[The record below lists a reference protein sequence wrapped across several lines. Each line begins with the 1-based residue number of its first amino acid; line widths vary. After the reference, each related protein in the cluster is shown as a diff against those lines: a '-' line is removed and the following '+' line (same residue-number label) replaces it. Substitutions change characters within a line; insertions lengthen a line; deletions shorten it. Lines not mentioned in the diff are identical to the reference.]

1 MATTHLDDIN
11 VIITDNTA
19 APNAIAAHP
28 DEDTANAT
36 ATADTATPRA
46 RTRSIT
52 AAQKVV
58 KKDLKYY
65 MDRVNLLSVESIITM
80 CNIIEDG
87 VYYFHKE
94 IVDLSKIKHRGDH
107 ELAVQCISSAKKEER
122 SAYRSSNGTTKK
134 TGKL

>member
-11 VIITDNTA
+11 VIVTENTA

-28 DEDTANAT
+28 DEDAANAT
-36 ATADTATPRA
+36 ATADTVTPRA

-58 KKDLKYY
+58 KKDLKFY
-65 MDRVNLLSVESIITM
+65 MDKVNLHSVESIITM

-87 VYYFHKE
+87 AYYFHKE
-94 IVDLSKIKHRGDH
+94 IVALSKIKHRGDH
-107 ELAVQCISSAKKEER
+107 ELAVHDIAAASNKK
-122 SAYRSSNGTTKK
+122 K
-134 TGKL
+134 